1 MIPRIER
8 LEEKKLVGHSI
19 KMSVSQ
25 NKTEQLWG
33 QFAPKIKEIKN
44 RVSQDKISMQV
55 YPSSY
60 FKAFNPNTEFKKWAT
75 VEVNDFNSIP
85 DGMEIFTLQEGLYAI
100 FDYRGSSAD
109 NSIFQYIF
117 SQWLPNSAYQIDN
130 RPHFEVLGDQ
140 YKNND
145 PTSEEEIWIP
155 IKNKKLIL

>member
-1 MIPRIER
+1 MTPRIEK

-25 NKTEQLWG
+25 NKTGQLWE

-44 RVSQDKISMQV
+44 RVSKDKISMQV

-60 FKAFNPNTEFKKWAT
+60 FETFNPNAEFEKWAT

-85 DGMEIFTLQEGLYAI
+85 DGMQSFTMQEGLYAV
-100 FDYRGSSAD
+100 FDYRGSSTD
-109 NSIFQYIF
+109 TSIFQYIF
-117 SQWLPNSAYQIDN
+117 SQWLPNSVYQIDN
-130 RPHFEVLGDQ
+130 RSHFEVLGEG
-140 YKNND
+140 YKNNN

-155 IKNKKLIL
+155 IKNKTLIL